1 MYRRQRL
8 LSSNGMIV
16 KSVWIT
22 LKKQSVVIYIINS
35 GDIEIR
41 YLKASPLPIEYLL
54 SSRQW
59 MDHGWDSRMESL
71 GPDSD
76 SHLTDQIAESC
87 DNAVKTTCQQRTA
100 EDFLKPESSPKVL
113 C

>member
-1 MYRRQRL
+1 
-8 LSSNGMIV
+8 
-16 KSVWIT
+16 
-22 LKKQSVVIYIINS
+22 
-35 GDIEIR
+35 
-41 YLKASPLPIEYLL
+41 
-54 SSRQW
+54 
-59 MDHGWDSRMESL
+59 L